1 MMRVRYRLLVA
12 FAVIP
17 FCVTAC
23 STPPNKDAAPEFE
36 LTSIDGA
43 KISLSQFKGK
53 VVLVDFWAVGCMP
66 CRASLPHLK
75 ALHETYQKNGF
86 TILAVNAW
94 DEPPEAVKEFARQMS
109 LPFTV
114 LVNGGKVFKE
124 LYKGGPVPMGVLI
137 DAEGNIVFRHIGIDK
152 DSMLALDKKLKELM
166 G

>member
-1 MMRVRYRLLVA
+1 LLVA

-36 LTSIDGA
+36 LTSIDGT
-43 KISLSQFKGK
+43 KVSLSQFKGK

-66 CRASLPHLK
+66 CRASIPHLK

-94 DEPPEAVKEFARQMS
+94 NQCCTTIIAARQVS

-114 LVNGGKVFKE
+114 LVNGGKVFKD

-137 DAEGNIVFRHIGIDK
+137 DAKGNIVFRHIGIDK
-152 DSMLALDKKLKELM
+152 DNMLALDKKLKELM